1 MFSAL
6 QGVWA
11 LVPAAMCRGTDGEA
25 VNELAGGVG
34 GAGASVTGWVGFAW
48 GTDNSLRN
56 SPAVSDHLESLFFSS
71 ISIEFALVLMTI
83 RS

>member
-1 MFSAL
+1 MAAL
-6 QGVWA
+6 LRRVDSRLA
-11 LVPAAMCRGTDGEA
+11 FPFLEVERATPPGT
-25 VNELAGGVG
+25 VL
-34 GAGASVTGWVGFAW
+34 TGWVGFAW

-56 SPAVSDHLESLFFSS
+56 LRAISDHLESLFFSS